1 MVRYPFKSNSG
12 FLPINNKSDGELE
25 PNGNQREAID
35 INVLC
40 ELNNLLQF
48 NQSWHTTFLC
58 KRNLIRSINSSN
70 LYWGLSQLTGFEAY
84 YVMQRPQ
91 GPIISLHYFNL
102 DWHSLSITFC
112 GDWVFGQIFMT
123 TFLNRHFWTDANL
136 IAIWRSLASPRSL
149 VEWSRS
155 LAPSIHQ
162 RRNGDTLG
170 NKISSWYCWEETMP
184 KHICRSSTM

>member
-48 NQSWHTTFLC
+48 NQSWHTTFFC
-58 KRNLIRSINSSN
+58 KINLKRSINSSN

-91 GPIISLHYFNL
+91 VKFILWNIH
-102 DWHSLSITFC
+102 
-112 GDWVFGQIFMT
+112 IF
-123 TFLNRHFWTDANL
+123 LL
-136 IAIWRSLASPRSL
+136 
-149 VEWSRS
+149 
-155 LAPSIHQ
+155 
-162 RRNGDTLG
+162 
-170 NKISSWYCWEETMP
+170 
-184 KHICRSSTM
+184 